1 MITGALRREAG
12 ALKLVVLFSWFTFTY
27 VEKPMIIVGRN
38 IANRKPLAV
47 CVVCDDK
54 RGWNANTG

>member
-47 CVVCDDK
+47 
-54 RGWNANTG
+54 